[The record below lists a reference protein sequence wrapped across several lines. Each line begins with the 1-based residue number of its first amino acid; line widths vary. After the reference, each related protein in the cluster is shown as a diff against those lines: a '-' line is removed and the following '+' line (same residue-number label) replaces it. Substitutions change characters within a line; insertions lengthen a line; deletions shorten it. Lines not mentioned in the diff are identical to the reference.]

1 MVSVVSVPEASNPV
15 SERSID
21 SFARNKLPW
30 SMAPAPRLIVTTFAA
45 LRMETNGET
54 VRQDWI

>member
-21 SFARNKLPW
+21 SFARDNFLVIDSGAKID
-30 SMAPAPRLIVTTFAA
+30 R
-45 LRMETNGET
+45 
-54 VRQDWI
+54 